1 MPRNCSEAARL
12 SLDSTPTPMPPD
24 LAHRDPSSETGNAL
38 QLKTMPRP
46 RTPAGAV
53 WMRRRWSGME
63 WVRIAV
69 GPAFINAQQEDTPA

>member
-24 LAHRDPSSETGNAL
+24 SAHRDPSSETSNTL
-38 QLKTMPRP
+38 QLKACGGSADGTSG
-46 RTPAGAV
+46 AGDV
-53 WMRRRWSGME
+53 WMRRQWSGME

-69 GPAFINAQQEDTPA
+69 GLAFINA